1 MRFIL
6 VETCYSQVKDPD
18 AEGKTVYDTW
28 SSMNGGINVRIWV
41 FFKKK
46 SSCIWYCGDLDLL
59 VPKWLKVKR
68 EFHSIAM

>member
-28 SSMNGGINVRIWV
+28 STMNGGINVRIWV
-41 FFKKK
+41 FVFNF
-46 SSCIWYCGDLDLL
+46 LL
-59 VPKWLKVKR
+59 YMVLW
-68 EFHSIAM
+68 